1 MKRLLLV
8 VAVLT
13 VSFAGGASA
22 ADAHGGSAVLP
33 RVPQCRTVAPEE
45 VFDVQSHSAE
55 VALAAVALTR
65 MIRG

>member
-1 MKRLLLV
+1 MKRLLLA
-8 VAVLT
+8 VAVM
-13 VSFAGGASA
+13 VSFAGGAA
-22 ADAHGGSAVLP
+22 AAGAHGGSAALP

>member
-8 VAVLT
+8 VAVLM
-13 VSFAGGASA
+13 VLFAGGASA

-33 RVPQCRTVAPEE
+33 RVPQCRAIALEE
-45 VFDVQSHSAE
+45 VFDVLSHSTE

-65 MIRG
+65 TIRG

>member
-1 MKRLLLV
+1 MKRLLLA
-8 VAVLT
+8 VAVM

-33 RVPQCRTVAPEE
+33 RVPQCRAIALEE
-45 VFDVQSHSAE
+45 VFDVLSHSTE